1 MINYKINSSPVFC
14 SPLPTTRRWLAAPNG
29 LALGATGVEL
39 RCKGMVWGTCLG
51 QGMLLWQP
59 QTDRESNVL
68 LVLLIGVHHS
78 PPFLSFWDCQKKS
91 HFALRARLGL
101 PSIPVA
107 AKGTLAVA
115 PSAPDR
121 AVGAPP
127 ARQGCWSCYALVM
140 ARTSAKKAPEDGE
153 GEVVRVVT
161 IWWAMAWVA
170 WKEGPN
176 LEVATRH
183 KVYVRGYVSPNMR
196 LYMLQYLHFR
206 YLKWLLIWSTTP

>member
-1 MINYKINSSPVFC
+1 LNCAAKAWFGA
-14 SPLPTTRRWLAAPNG
+14 LAWAKACCYGN
-29 LALGATGVEL
+29 
-39 RCKGMVWGTCLG
+39 
-51 QGMLLWQP
+51 P

-68 LVLLIGVHHS
+68 LVILIGVHL
-78 PPFLSFWDCQKKS
+78 FYLFGIAKKNRTS
-91 HFALRARLGL
+91 LCAPGWGFH

-115 PSAPDR
+115 PSALDR

-161 IWWAMAWVA
+161 IW
-170 WKEGPN
+170 
-176 LEVATRH
+176 
-183 KVYVRGYVSPNMR
+183 
-196 LYMLQYLHFR
+196 
-206 YLKWLLIWSTTP
+206 